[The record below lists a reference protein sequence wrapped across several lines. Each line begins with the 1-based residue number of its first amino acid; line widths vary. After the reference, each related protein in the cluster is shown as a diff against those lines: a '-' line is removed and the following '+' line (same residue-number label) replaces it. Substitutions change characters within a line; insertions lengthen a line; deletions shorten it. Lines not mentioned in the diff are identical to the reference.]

1 MKTTLSSNL
10 AKSFVGI
17 SLVLLAGLAACGK
30 KQPAVSPPAEISG
43 VKVDM
48 PKLQAA
54 FVGAPQELQTDVN
67 QTASSLR
74 YGQYEKAL
82 DPLHKALVLNPQGVS
97 AHHML
102 GKTLF
107 MRGEFAGAATELEVA
122 SSKIDG
128 ADAATPWFVCFSF
141 D

>member
-10 AKSFVGI
+10 AKSLVGI

-30 KQPAVSPPAEISG
+30 KQPPVSPAAEISG

-74 YGQYEKAL
+74 YGQYERALQAVDRLASNPALNDTQKKVVNEVIEQLKQLIQKAG
-82 DPLHKALVLNPQGVS
+82 PTRQ
-97 AHHML
+97 
-102 GKTLF
+102 
-107 MRGEFAGAATELEVA
+107 
-122 SSKIDG
+122 
-128 ADAATPWFVCFSF
+128 
-141 D
+141 